1 MTVQQYRQQFNI
13 FMERVG
19 KRYAALEE
27 NEKNMLRKLAR
38 SPEGIV
44 LAKVLGDEFMSKFNL
59 GQPTEETKRRGL
71 ASR

>member
-1 MTVQQYRQQFNI
+1 
-13 FMERVG
+13 
-19 KRYAALEE
+19 
-27 NEKNMLRKLAR
+27 MLRKLAR

-59 GQPTEETKRRGL
+59 GQPTEEPKKRGL